1 MRGGPIGDDQIG
13 STIAMMVMPASS
25 QITGL
30 VLTIRCVF
38 MMLGVCVMMIMH
50 GVERETFRAA
60 MFVRDH
66 QGRCVPN
73 LIGRFCRH
81 RGGIDD
87 HQQGAERGGQAVK
100 KRRGTVRHV
109 SACK

>member
-1 MRGGPIGDDQIG
+1 MRGGRIGDDQIG
-13 STIAMMVMPASS
+13 STIAMMVMPACS

-30 VLTIRCVF
+30 VLTVRRVF
-38 MMLGVCVMMIMH
+38 MMLGVRVMMIMH
-50 GVERETFRAA
+50 GVERETFGAA

-66 QGRCVPN
+66 QGRCVLD

-81 RGGIDD
+81 SCGIDD
-87 HQQGAERGGQAVK
+87 HQQGAKRCGQTVK
-100 KRRGTVRHV
+100 KRRGTVRHG